1 MPLGIN
7 LTAKIPNR
15 CVVAIAYLT
24 FWLVCVTFVGFFFKL
39 KEWIPLTDCKAQKIP
54 VINSLPNDNRWH
66 DFYKRLST
74 WQMLAIEIE
83 WAERNSSLPHCH
95 DWADR
100 WEKEKEV
107 VMLSQ
112 KPRGT
117 AWSDCSSALK
127 DPSEGRADFPGADI
141 NCTLFQRSPFLTQ
154 PPKQAHQILSSGG
167 KIEFPGRKEEPEPG
181 CCWESRRAGVPAQL
195 PQAGGPNAS
204 ICCTVTCLG
213 TSSVARLLCCP
224 VCCCKQLPSL
234 PAPHQRGK
242 SPGM

>member
-1 MPLGIN
+1 M
-7 LTAKIPNR
+7 T
-15 CVVAIAYLT
+15 
-24 FWLVCVTFVGFFFKL
+24 
-39 KEWIPLTDCKAQKIP
+39 ELTDGKKRRRLRCYPRSPEAQ
-54 VINSLPNDNRWH
+54 R
-66 DFYKRLST
+66 
-74 WQMLAIEIE
+74 
-83 WAERNSSLPHCH
+83 
-95 DWADR
+95 
-100 WEKEKEV
+100 EV
-107 VMLSQ
+107 
-112 KPRGT
+112 T
-117 AWSDCSSALK
+117 AQVPWK
-127 DPSEGRADFPGADI
+127 TPSEGRADFPGADI